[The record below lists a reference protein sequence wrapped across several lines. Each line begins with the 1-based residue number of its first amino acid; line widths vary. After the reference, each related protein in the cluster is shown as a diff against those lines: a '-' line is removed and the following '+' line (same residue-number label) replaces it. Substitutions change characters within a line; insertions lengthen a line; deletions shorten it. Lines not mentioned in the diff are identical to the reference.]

1 MAAFQKWREAM
12 RSSTLRTPIVVEV
25 RNNQCVFN
33 GYGAQESADM
43 LFQALIHPVMP
54 AHHICTNDSLFER
67 FSQAVIQYRQDRHA
81 LVNHPRLPLLS
92 SALPFVFKESAHRFF
107 LQKVSCFSR
116 YCVPVTQQ
124 TLDFLHQMQLLDPDA
139 QIQSDGTAMGR
150 PPFRNQFSMLNL
162 SFYS

>member
-1 MAAFQKWREAM
+1 MTGLQKWREVM

-54 AHHICTNDSLFER
+54 AHHICTNDLLFEH
-67 FSQAVIQYRQDRHA
+67 FSQAVIQYRQDQHT
-81 LVNHPRLPLLS
+81 LINHPRLPLLS
-92 SALPFVFKESAHRFF
+92 SAYPFIFRESAHRFF
-107 LQKVSCFSR
+107 LQNISCFSR
-116 YCVPVTQQ
+116 YHVPVTQQ
-124 TLDFLHQMQLLDPDA
+124 TLDILHQMQLVDPDA
-139 QIQSDGTAMGR
+139 QIQPDGTAIGR
-150 PPFRNQFSMLNL
+150 SPYCTQFTMLNS